1 MRNAAEPADTTR
13 KILLMTGSAHV
24 RRANIGATGQSMA
37 IPVTAGKEGERYVRN
52 KEEKCES
59 SRIKNAF

>member
-24 RRANIGATGQSMA
+24 RIGATGQSMA

-59 SRIKNAF
+59 RRIKNAF